1 MSPSLITGPGGHH
14 PGVPLTGR
22 DRRGEA
28 RLPSAC
34 VLLVAIALYALLP
47 EQLIIGPRLVIP
59 VLEAVLLISLVCVNP
74 RRMTRET
81 RWSRLVSL
89 SLVALIA
96 VTNMVALVLL
106 LRQLVTTGSSDA
118 VDLLLAAGQVWLTN
132 VIVYGLAYWELDR
145 GGPVAR
151 TRLPRHALP
160 PADFRFPQD
169 EDTDNVIE
177 VRIGSSAISDWV
189 PAVVDYL
196 YMSLTNSSAFS
207 PTDTMPLS
215 TRTKILM
222 GIQSTSA
229 LFISVLVIAKGVGG
243 LGK

>member
-1 MSPSLITGPGGHH
+1 MSLISVTGGKSGS
-14 PGVPLTGR
+14 VPLTGR

-28 RLPSAC
+28 RLPSAL
-34 VLLVAIALYALLP
+34 VVLVAIALYSLLP

-59 VLEAVLLISLVCVNP
+59 VLEAVLLVTLVCVNP
-74 RRMTRET
+74 RRLTRET

-89 SLVALIA
+89 SLIGLIA
-96 VTNMVALVLL
+96 VTNTVALVLL
-106 LRQLVTTGSSDA
+106 LRQLVTTDSAGA
-118 VDLLLAAGQVWLTN
+118 VELLIAAGQVWLTN
-132 VIVYGLAYWELDR
+132 VIVYGVAYWELDR

-151 TRLPRHALP
+151 IRLPRHELP

-169 EDTDNVIE
+169 EDADNVIE
-177 VRIGSSAISDWV
+177 VRIGSSTISDWV
-189 PAVVDYL
+189 PAIVDYL

-215 TRTKILM
+215 TRTKIMM

-229 LFISVLVIAKGVGG
+229 LVISVVVIAKGVGT